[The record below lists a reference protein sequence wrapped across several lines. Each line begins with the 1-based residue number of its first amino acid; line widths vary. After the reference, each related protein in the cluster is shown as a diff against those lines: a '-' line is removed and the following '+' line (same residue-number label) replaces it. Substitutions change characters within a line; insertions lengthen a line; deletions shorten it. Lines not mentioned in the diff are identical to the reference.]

1 MLFGNDLRYRRFLA
15 RHPGLWNE
23 VGAFDDKAFLRK
35 LRADRRALG
44 LPADPW
50 QAPTSTPLRIEERAR

>member
-15 RHPGLWNE
+15 LHPGIWNE
-23 VGAFDDKAFLRK
+23 VGALDDRAFLRK

-44 LPADPW
+44 LPTDRW
-50 QAPTSTPLRIEERAR
+50 QSPSSTPRRFEECAR